1 MSAPS
6 NTDVVQPDSFAFSAE
21 NLDKAKKIIAKYPD
35 GRQPSA
41 VMPLLDM
48 AQRQHGWIPRAAM
61 DVIAGML
68 DMAPIR
74 VYEVATFYSMYNL
87 KPVGKYLIQVCRTTP
102 CWLRG
107 SDSLS
112 GFLHKKLGVGFKEFT
127 KDGMFSVMEVECL
140 GACCNA
146 PMVQINDDFYED
158 LTPELLG
165 QVLDDLAA
173 GKQPKKGP
181 QNGRRGSMAE
191 GGPTTL
197 KDIPLTYDMAGD

>member
-1 MSAPS
+1 MTLRA
-6 NTDVVQPDSFAFSAE
+6 
-21 NLDKAKKIIAKYPD
+21 L
-35 GRQPSA
+35 
-41 VMPLLDM
+41 
-48 AQRQHGWIPRAAM
+48 RAAISDADIPSQPEKSTLCTPM
-61 DVIAGML
+61 
-68 DMAPIR
+68 
-74 VYEVATFYSMYNL
+74 
-87 KPVGKYLIQVCRTTP
+87 VGPARRTWPGVSEKRGTTP
-102 CWLRG
+102 CMLRG
-107 SDSLS
+107 AGDLRDVCKKKIGPKDVLS
-112 GFLHKKLGVGFKEFT
+112 ADGRFT
-127 KDGMFSVMEVECL
+127 WQEVECL